1 MSELLVANLSVPQ
14 KIKAALA
21 DLSKKYAIEREVAKG
36 ANGYL
41 FFGKNRVL
49 GTMIAIK
56 IYYWGSDKRFH
67 AEPQHLAQINSPN
80 VLSVFDAGYI
90 DNDWAYFVTP
100 YCVGGDIDDLLSTTN
115 LGNLQAINIASQIL
129 NGLSFL
135 HAERLL
141 HRDLKPA
148 NIYLDNENTA
158 IIGDFG
164 SLKKLPEGHVAIPS
178 SSHAL
183 LYRPPESIDSNEYT
197 FLGDIYQAGIV
208 FYQLLGGCLPY
219 EETAWL
225 SKQELA
231 HYNLLRASADKS
243 IYVDQCVHAQIKKGR
258 VVQVSTLPDWVP
270 DNVRRIVRRA
280 CNVQPKK
287 RFETPADFMAKLNE
301 IRPAV
306 KDWRIVNGHPTVVA
320 TTSYRIVTNEDS
332 YAVQKR
338 KGNGQWRN
346 DSTISLDSFK
356 GIVRAIDARV

>member
-1 MSELLVANLSVPQ
+1 MSELLVANLSVPP

-21 DLSKKYAIEREVAKG
+21 DLSKKYAIEREVTKG

-49 GTMIAIK
+49 GTVIAVK

-90 DNDWAYFVTP
+90 DNEWAYFVTP
-100 YCVGGDIDDLLSTTN
+100 YCVGGDIDDLLSKTIV
-115 LGNLQAINIASQIL
+115 GNLLAIDIASQIL
-129 NGLSFL
+129 SGLSFL

-148 NIYLDNENTA
+148 NIYLSGENAA

-164 SLKKLPEGHVAIPS
+164 SLKKLPDGHTAIPS

-197 FLGDIYQAGIV
+197 FLGDVYQAGIV
-208 FYQLLGGCLPY
+208 FYQLLGGYLPY

-225 SKQELA
+225 SKPELA
-231 HYNLLRASADKS
+231 HYNLLTSSADKS
-243 IYVDQCVHAQIKKGR
+243 IYVDQCIHAQIKKGR
-258 VVQVSTLPDWVP
+258 VVDVGTLPEWVP
-270 DNVRRIVRRA
+270 DNVKRIVRKA
-280 CNVQPKK
+280 CNVQPNK
-287 RFETPADFMAKLNE
+287 RFESPADFMAKLNE

-306 KDWRIVNGHPTVVA
+306 KDWRIVDGHA
-320 TTSYRIVTNEDS
+320 TLIDATSYRIIMNKDVC
-332 YAVQKR
+332 AVQKR

-346 DSTISLDSFK
+346 DSTISADSFE
-356 GIVRAIDARV
+356 GIVRAIDAKF